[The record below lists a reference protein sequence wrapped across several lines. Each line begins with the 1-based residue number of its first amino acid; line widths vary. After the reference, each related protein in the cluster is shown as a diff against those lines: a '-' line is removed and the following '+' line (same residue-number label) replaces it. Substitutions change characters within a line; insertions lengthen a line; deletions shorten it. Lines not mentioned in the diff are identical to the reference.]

1 MRFREEKRLRRK
13 DALKAGVAAAVALAL
28 LVGGAAALHF
38 WENDRYATGSDE
50 VGSAVIAAPE
60 EQKEIT
66 YDGSTYRQRSGL
78 ETYLIM
84 GIDVKGKAVAVD
96 SYEGGGQA
104 DVQMVLVV
112 DDANK
117 TWQVLQINRDTI
129 TKVPV
134 LDVLGG
140 VAAYADEQ
148 IALAHYYGNGW
159 ENSCENTA
167 LAVSMLLDDQPIDGY
182 FALNMDAVGIVTDL
196 VGGVTLTV
204 TSDFSEIDPTLV
216 QGEEVTLDGE
226 KALTYVR
233 SRHHIDDQT
242 NIARMARQ
250 RQFLAALEEKL
261 RQQDSQFAAEA
272 YTALEDYMVTDIASG
287 TAAKIGEK
295 LKQYKQLDTL
305 TIDGENVIENGY
317 WAYHLDESSREAT
330 VLQLFYEKVR

>member
-1 MRFREEKRLRRK
+1 MGLPTG
-13 DALKAGVAAAVALAL
+13 D
-28 LVGGAAALHF
+28 GG
-38 WENDRYATGSDE
+38 RY
-50 VGSAVIAAPE
+50 
-60 EQKEIT
+60 
-66 YDGSTYRQRSGL
+66 
-78 ETYLIM
+78 
-84 GIDVKGKAVAVD
+84 
-96 SYEGGGQA
+96 
-104 DVQMVLVV
+104 
-112 DDANK
+112 
-117 TWQVLQINRDTI
+117 
-129 TKVPV
+129 
-134 LDVLGG
+134 
-140 VAAYADEQ
+140 
-148 IALAHYYGNGW
+148 
-159 ENSCENTA
+159 
-167 LAVSMLLDDQPIDGY
+167 
-182 FALNMDAVGIVTDL
+182 
-196 VGGVTLTV
+196 
-204 TSDFSEIDPTLV
+204 
-216 QGEEVTLDGE
+216 VTLDGE